1 MGGEWT
7 NTEVRIQRL
16 MSQLTSAEPQGKP
29 TMKFFLSSLVTSYVD
44 YWKRAFALKGRTTRI
59 NFWSAFLLDVIISAI
74 LFAAMTGLLWDPKLF
89 TESDLQTVARSS
101 WPLFIGKSSM

>member
-1 MGGEWT
+1 
-7 NTEVRIQRL
+7 
-16 MSQLTSAEPQGKP
+16 
-29 TMKFFLSSLVTSYVD
+29 MKFFLSSLVTSYVD

-101 WPLFIGKSSM
+101 WPLFIWQVINVIPRFTMEVRVRDAGVIMDTCINWRRTC